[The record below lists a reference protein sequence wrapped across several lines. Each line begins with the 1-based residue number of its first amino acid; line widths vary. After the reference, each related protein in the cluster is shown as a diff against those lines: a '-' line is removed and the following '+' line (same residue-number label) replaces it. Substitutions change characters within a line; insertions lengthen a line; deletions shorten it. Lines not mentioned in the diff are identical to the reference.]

1 MRKVVLTLSW
11 IEFKVYLRNRTALFW
26 TFVNPLVTLLVLMLV
41 FGGEQRGL
49 QLPVDLFVAR
59 DIQQPEARQLKE
71 IISDLKARNYL
82 VVRRL
87 TAPPSDRAA
96 LGARLIIDPEVG
108 SAPRIRLEHLYGE
121 PSHFRLLETAVEAS
135 IYGRAASRLEQQDV
149 AVLTPVM
156 RGRTND
162 GRSYGEYLAVGIL
175 ILTVVSVCLFGFS
188 VPLVEMRSSGAGRM
202 YQIFPMS
209 VVDFMAAYILSRL
222 GAIILLGVVII
233 TFADVVYDLGF
244 PSGDPVF
251 TLKLVFVCVIGA
263 VAFISIGLMIAGLSS
278 SVAVANALVN
288 LVYLPLMLF
297 SDIFL
302 PLSLFPERLASWLH
316 LQPVAQFVNG
326 ARLVL
331 IDGDSF
337 LSQWRAFSSLL
348 VLAAICLMV
357 ARYTFRWR
365 DS

>member
-1 MRKVVLTLSW
+1 MSRVIPTLSW

-59 DIQQPEARQLKE
+59 DIQQSQERQVDELFADLKE
-71 IISDLKARNYL
+71 RKYL
-82 VVRRL
+82 VVSRL
-87 TAPPSDRAA
+87 TAPPPDRSA
-96 LGARLIIDPEVG
+96 LGARLTIEPVAG

-135 IYGRAASRLEQQDV
+135 IYGRAASRLARQDV
-149 AVLTPVM
+149 AEVTPVV
-156 RGRTND
+156 RNRTDD

-209 VVDFMAAYILSRL
+209 VGDFMAAYILSRL

-251 TLKLVFVCVIGA
+251 TLKLVLICVTGA
-263 VAFISIGLMIAGLSS
+263 IAFISIGLMIAGLSS

-302 PLSLFPERLASWLH
+302 PLSLFPEQLASWLQ

-337 LSQWRAFSSLL
+337 FEQGPAFLSLL
-348 VLAAICLMV
+348 ALAAVCLLI